1 MQKMETTSESD
12 FTVFNI
18 GACEKTFEYL
28 FLLFDA
34 SDCKYVID
42 IVSETRIRS
51 VIYASLLHYWD
62 GDPVMLINK

>member
-1 MQKMETTSESD
+1 METTSESD

-51 VIYASLLHYWD
+51 VIYASLLHY
-62 GDPVMLINK
+62 